1 MSTRGGL
8 LLALFLPLAPLR
20 AQDTISAIPA
30 LGARVTRIRFFEG
43 GKPLPGVLQRHYG
56 TRFDSAATRS
66 VYVEIGLAYPP
77 APKATALRIECGYT
91 APSGAPAG
99 TAVVDVQAD
108 AGWELSVHAGG
119 AGEDKPGG
127 WAAGTYPVACRHGG
141 KVIATGT
148 FEIGRPAPA
157 PVAAPASAGKTAARP
172 PAKPAAPTNDANAK
186 TPAVLSGATV
196 GTLKARVT
204 AIRLF
209 ESGGEVPDRKDRVIT
224 SSFDALTTRF
234 INIELELEYPRATRS
249 IAFEIGCRFDGP
261 DSTARTPTVRG
272 SVDAGWVGSY
282 HAAAWGA
289 RNRGMWP
296 EGTYEVSCRGDG
308 KTVATSEFKVVKSRA
323 AVEAL
328 GASLTHLRFFQSQA
342 ERLPVETRRY
352 GTRFDARS
360 ARWIKT
366 EFGLVYLS
374 VAAPVTFPVECNYT
388 FPDGTTRPVKV
399 ERRIPAGW
407 TGSVHAQGIGND
419 RPGAWPAGTY
429 RVSCGSDG
437 REFAAGTFEVV
448 DADAAPAAGSTL
460 RFLARKSGAADV
472 YATAF
477 ELGAF
482 DSLFV
487 EASLPTRAAADST
500 MFRCHV
506 SDPAGTTS
514 AFFFDGEVGDRALRG
529 AGALAALDAPRQRG
543 AYRVECR
550 VGGRA
555 VLADRF
561 TVTGDPELP
570 AADARVVSA
579 ALYEGAETAP
589 DDEAVSDV
597 TFSAAR
603 VRSLWLVALLD
614 HPTDRGGTTFPFSC
628 RLLNARNVA
637 LADTGPQAVTVAAG
651 DRAIVLRQRLALL
664 PKQRWAA
671 GKYSLTCSSGG
682 VTFLKSAIDLTR

>member
-1 MSTRGGL
+1 MSTRGRL
-8 LLALFLPLAPLR
+8 LLALCFPLAPLG
-20 AQDTISAIPA
+20 AQDTTSAIPA

-43 GKPLPGVLQRHYG
+43 GKALPGVLERHYA
-56 TRFDSAATRS
+56 TRFDSALTRS

-91 APSGAPAG
+91 APNGASAG
-99 TAVVDVQAD
+99 TTVIVVEAD

-119 AGEDKPGG
+119 AGGDAAGV

-141 KVIATGT
+141 KVIATGA

-157 PVAAPASAGKTAARP
+157 PVAAPAGKATARP

-186 TPAVLSGATV
+186 IPAVLSGAPV

-204 AIRLF
+204 ALRLF

-224 SSFDALTTRF
+224 STFDALTTRF
-234 INIELELEYPRATRS
+234 INIELELEYPPAPRS

-261 DSTARTPTVRG
+261 DSTARTPAVRG
-272 SVDAGWVGSY
+272 SVDAGWIGSY
-282 HAAAWGA
+282 HTAAWGA

-296 EGTYEVSCRGDG
+296 EGTYKITCQGDG
-308 KTVATSEFKVVKSRA
+308 KTVAISEFKVVKSPA
-323 AVEAL
+323 AVESL

-366 EFGLVYLS
+366 EFGLVYQPA
-374 VAAPVTFPVECNYT
+374 AAPVIFSVECTYT
-388 FPDGTTRPVKV
+388 FPDGTIRPVKV
-399 ERRIPAGW
+399 ERRVPAGW

-419 RPGAWPAGTY
+419 RPGAWPPGNY

-437 REFAAGTFEVV
+437 RAFAAGTFEVFG
-448 DADAAPAAGSTL
+448 ADAVPAAGSTL
-460 RFLARKSGAADV
+460 RFFARKSGAAAAP
-472 YATAF
+472 ATTF
-477 ELGAF
+477 DLGAS

-487 EASLPTRAAADST
+487 DASLPIRAAADST
-500 MFRCHV
+500 LFRCHV

-514 AFFFDGEVGDRALRG
+514 AFSLAGEVRDRSLGG
-529 AGALAALDAPRQRG
+529 AGALAALDAPRLRG
-543 AYRVECR
+543 SHYVECR
-550 VGGRA
+550 VGNRA
-555 VLADRF
+555 VLGDRF
-561 TVTGDPELP
+561 TVTGAAELP
-570 AADARVVSA
+570 AADARLVSA
-579 ALYEGAETAP
+579 ALFEGAETAP

-597 TFSAAR
+597 TFSAAK

-614 HPTDRGGTTFPFSC
+614 HPTDRGGSTFPFSC

-637 LADTGPQAVTVAAG
+637 LADTGPRAVNVAPG
-651 DRAIVLRQRLALL
+651 DRVIVLRQRLTLL

-682 VTFLKSAIDLTR
+682 VTFLRRANDLTK